1 MRPLHL
7 TVCAFGP
14 YAEVQALDFSRLG
27 TSGLYL
33 ITGDTGAGKTTLFDA
48 ITYALYGTASGAH
61 REAGMLRSQYA
72 APETP
77 TYVELTFTY
86 RDKEY
91 TVRRSPEYLRP
102 KKSGT
107 GFTTQSAA
115 AQLQLPDGKIL
126 DKPKEV
132 DAAIRSLIGVDAE
145 QFSQVAMI
153 AQGDFLKLLMA
164 GTRERQGIFRS
175 IFNTGLYVTLQ
186 NRLSEDY
193 KEVWKQWN
201 DALKSIRQYIDGIVC
216 DPTSEYAPLVY
227 KAQHGEL
234 PTGEVV
240 ELLDT
245 LLQEDESSLDA
256 LNEELKALEAALES
270 AVALL
275 TKAQARERTEKALA
289 VALVQQQEKAA
300 LLEVLRAKRDAEAAN
315 APQRDALLSRI
326 TLLSSSLGEY
336 DRLEELR
343 AKAAKAEK
351 ELERSRLAGAKAQET
366 HTQLTMELEQL
377 RRERQEKAS
386 ADAEIQ
392 NITTRRQ
399 QVLEQKEKMRLLLRQ
414 VRELKQQEEILAEVQ
429 GVYLQAANRAEA
441 LNRQYEQA
449 NRAFLDAQAGIMAQS
464 LQEGLPCPVCG
475 SASHPAPAKLSAAA
489 PTQAQ
494 VKQHKLNADR
504 AAEDA
509 AECSRHANE
518 QKGKVSSAAQALTAE
533 IEALF
538 GAVSP
543 EAAADLATAARDSL
557 TKEAE
562 ALAQW
567 LTELEKAK
575 QRALELDAL
584 IPEKEAALAAA
595 AASVSKCLETTTAL
609 TTTVQEL
616 TAQAQTLAQK
626 LEFESRDAAMEQVML
641 AKQAHAKAVAALD
654 KCNEDFARCDRE
666 LSTLKGTIE
675 QLTAGLA
682 QEEIPEL
689 SLLDTQ
695 KQSLTEEKQVLL
707 ERLSKLSTRLTVNR
721 TSRKQ
726 LLSRQKELA
735 ALEEKMTWLRAL
747 SNTANGNI
755 SGKEKLMLETYVQ
768 TTYFDRILQR
778 ATVRLM
784 KMTAGQYDL
793 VRKTDPQ
800 NKKSQSGLELDVI
813 DHYNG
818 TRRSVK
824 TLSGGEAFKASLALA
839 LGLSDEVQM
848 STGIR
853 LDTLFVD
860 EGFGSLDPE
869 SLEQAYRTL
878 ADLTEG
884 NRLVGIISHV
894 ADLKEKIDRQ
904 IQITKSRT
912 GGSKAVIRI

>member
-91 TVRRSPEYLRP
+91 TVRRNPEYLRP
-102 KKSGT
+102 KKRGE
-107 GFTTQSAA
+107 GFGTQSAGA
-115 AQLQLPDGKIL
+115 ELHLPDGRVL
-126 DKPKEV
+126 DKPREV
-132 DAAIRSLIGVDAE
+132 DAAIRDIIGVNAE
-145 QFSQVAMI
+145 QFSQIAMI

-164 GTRERQGIFRS
+164 GTKERQEIFRS

-201 DALKSIRQYIDGIVC
+201 DALKSIRQYIDGILC
-216 DPTSEYAPLVY
+216 DPTSENAPLVY
-227 KAQHGEL
+227 KAQHDGL
-234 PTGEVV
+234 PTAEVV
-240 ELLDT
+240 EV
-245 LLQEDESSLDA
+245 LDA
-256 LNEELKALEAALES
+256 LLKEDGDTLTALNKELNALEAALEA
-270 AVALL
+270 AVALV
-275 TKAQARERTEKALA
+275 TKAQTRQQTEKALA
-289 VALVQQQEKAA
+289 RALAQRQEKAA
-300 LLEVLRAKRDAEAAN
+300 LLEVLKAKLDAETAN
-315 APQRDALLSRI
+315 APKREALQARI
-326 TLLSSSLGEY
+326 TLLESSLGEY
-336 DRLEELR
+336 DLLEALR
-343 AKAAKAEK
+343 AKAAKEEAER
-351 ELERSRLAGAKAQET
+351 ERSRLAGEKARET
-366 HTQLTMELEQL
+366 HTRLTGELEQL

-386 ADAEIQ
+386 VDAEIQ
-392 NITTRRQ
+392 HLSARRQ
-399 QVLEQKEKMRLLLRQ
+399 QLLEQKEKLRQ
-414 VRELKQQEEILAEVQ
+414 LLSGIRALKQQQEILKDAQ
-429 GVYLQAANRAEA
+429 GVYLQAADRADKLSRE
-441 LNRQYEQA
+441 YEQA
-449 NRAFLDAQAGIMAQS
+449 NRAFLDAQAGIMAQTLS
-464 LQEGLPCPVCG
+464 EGLPCPVCG
-475 SASHPAPAKLSAAA
+475 SPSHPAPAKLSAGA

-494 VKQHKLNADR
+494 VRQYKQSADR
-504 AAEDA
+504 AAADA
-509 AECSRHANE
+509 QECSRQANE
-518 QKGKVSSAAQALTAE
+518 QKGRVTSAEQALKEE
-533 IEALF
+533 IRGLF
-538 GAVSP
+538 GEVSP
-543 EAAADLATAARDSL
+543 EAAAELAAAARDAL
-557 TKEAE
+557 TREAE
-562 ALAQW
+562 ALAEK
-567 LTELEKAK
+567 LIVLENAK
-575 QRALELDAL
+575 KRALELDAL

-595 AASVSKCLETTTAL
+595 SASVSRHLETTAAL
-609 TTTVQEL
+609 TSSVQAL
-616 TAQAQTLAQK
+616 NAQAEALAGK
-626 LEFESRDAAMEQVML
+626 LEFESRSKAQAQAAQ
-641 AKQAHAKAVAALD
+641 AKQEYAQAVAGFTQCSEA
-654 KCNEDFARCDRE
+654 FSRCDRE
-666 LSTLKGTIE
+666 LSTLNGTIE

-682 QEEIPEL
+682 QEEVPEL
-689 SLLDTQ
+689 SLLEGQ
-695 KQSLTEEKQVLL
+695 KQALTEEKQVLM
-707 ERLSKLSTRLTVNR
+707 RKLSTVNTRLTVN
-721 TSRKQ
+721 TAARKQ
-726 LLSRQKELA
+726 LLSRQKELV

-747 SNTANGNI
+747 SNTASGNV

-768 TTYFDRILQR
+768 TTYFERILQR

-784 KMTAGQYDL
+784 KMTSGQYDL

-912 GGSKAVIRI
+912 GGSKATLRI